1 MPDKNKMIAALDEAL
16 KDGYAFKVQELLEEA
31 KNDFP
36 NAAFIDF
43 YQAEYHLMAW
53 EYPQALEILERLA
66 AADPDNKRYLMR
78 LAVAKIKNQDRAAG
92 IAIFERLTEEYP
104 DDADLFF
111 SFGKEVAAVAWEA
124 DEVQKAINAL
134 SHVLVLDPDR
144 TAVYTERATALQNI
158 GAFDRA
164 AADLDKVISLLPDN
178 QNGYLRRIALNT
190 FREND
195 AEVRRDYDYLLATYP
210 TDVTHLYNYAQYCF
224 KQEDYNQAITLLN
237 EQVKIENG
245 NNWAGTGAVALRGEI
260 YYAMKAFDY
269 ALDDFNYVL
278 KEDPTNSTVQKLR
291 AQCHRDMGNEA
302 AFLADIT
309 ASLAESSFYKQELLL
324 LHADYFFSKGDF
336 DTAQEDYQQFL
347 TDEDLSFHKK
357 DGYFGLGKIAQAKGD
372 LGEAYEQWTLAKD
385 NFHPEAEE
393 YIEKYCTDFLE
404 KQAKEKDELIQREF
418 AEAYIQNRQS
428 PILAPLFGKTWRV
441 EMDTTLEKSPAIK
454 ELPDALVA
462 FFTEAFRNIG
472 LRISDSQFILEN
484 PAHGNI
490 EAYYRIEK
498 ETDANVHI
506 YGQPTGKQEAR
517 HLIIHRE
524 GEFICVSG
532 LMSGMTEDSQKI
544 YIYFRELKDGELIS
558 SETAA
563 ESEARI
569 KKIAENFIG
578 ELLSTVVEGLETLG
592 DIINPKGEA
601 ASDDI
606 PPQQD

>member
-1 MPDKNKMIAALDEAL
+1 MPDKDKMIAALDAAL
-16 KDGYAFKVQELLEEA
+16 IDGYVFKVQELLEEA
-31 KNDFP
+31 KIDFP
-36 NAAFIDF
+36 NAAFLDF

-53 EYPQALEILERLA
+53 EYPQALEILERLVA
-66 AADPDNKRYLMR
+66 AHPDNKRYLMR

-92 IAIFERLTEEYP
+92 IDIFERLTEEYP

-111 SFGKEVAAVAWEA
+111 SFGKEVAAVAWES

-134 SHVLVLDPDR
+134 SHVLVLDPNR
-144 TAVYTERATALQNI
+144 TAVYTDRATALQNI

-164 AADLDKVISLLPDN
+164 LADLDKVIELEPTN
-178 QNGYLRRIALNT
+178 QNGYLRRIALNA

-195 AEVRRDYDYLLATYP
+195 DAVCRDYDYLIATYP

-224 KQEDYNQAITLLN
+224 KQEDYNKAISLLN

-245 NNWAGTGAVALRGEI
+245 NNWAGTSAIAMRGEI
-260 YYAMKAFDY
+260 YYAMQALDY

-278 KEDPTNSTVQKLR
+278 KEDPSNSTVQKLR
-291 AQCHRDMGNEA
+291 AQCYRDMGNET
-302 AFLADIT
+302 AFLADI
-309 ASLAESSFYKQELLL
+309 AAALAESSFYKQELLIL
-324 LHADYFFSKGDF
+324 RADYFFDKGDY
-336 DTAQEDYQQFL
+336 TAAQADYEQFL

-357 DGYFGLGKIAQAKGD
+357 DGYFGLGKIAQANGN
-372 LGEAYEQWTLAKD
+372 LGEAYEQWTLAKEH
-385 NFHPEAEE
+385 FHPDAEA
-393 YIEKYCTDFLE
+393 YIENYCSDFLAQ
-404 KQAKEKDELIQREF
+404 QAKAKDELIKREF

-428 PILAPLFGKTWRV
+428 PILAPLFGKTWKV
-441 EMDTTLEKSPAIK
+441 EMDTTLEKSPAIND
-454 ELPDALVA
+454 LPEGLVA

-472 LRISDSQFILEN
+472 LRIDENQFILEN

-498 ETDANVHI
+498 EDDTYVHI

-517 HLIIHRE
+517 NLVLHKD
-524 GEFICVSG
+524 GDFICVSG
-532 LMSGMTEDSQKI
+532 LMSGMTDDSKMI
-544 YIYFRELKDGELIS
+544 YIYFRQLKDGETIS
-558 SETAA
+558 TESAE

-578 ELLSTVVEGLETLG
+578 ELLSTVVEGLESLG